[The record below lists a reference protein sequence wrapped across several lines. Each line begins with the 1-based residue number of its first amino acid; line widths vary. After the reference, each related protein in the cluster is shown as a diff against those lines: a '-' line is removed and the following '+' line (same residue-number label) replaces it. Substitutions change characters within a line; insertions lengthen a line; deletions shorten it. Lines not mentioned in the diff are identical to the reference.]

1 MSGIERLGSAMGA
14 RKQRHDATIER
25 PATQGVLEA
34 MTTNHTPGPWDVS
47 ENINNRLK
55 TDVTARGGEDW
66 LADCG
71 TLNGLGAEVCTANAR
86 LMSASPDL
94 MEALEKSRDL
104 LCALLVWGKYQHGP
118 LPFQAAIEQAIKDGY
133 AALQK
138 AGHPYAP

>member
-1 MSGIERLGSAMGA
+1 MN
-14 RKQRHDATIER
+14 
-25 PATQGVLEA
+25 
-34 MTTNHTPGPWDVS
+34 TNHTPGPWDVS

-104 LCALLVWGKYQHGP
+104 LCALMVWSQDQKIA
-118 LPFQAAIEQAIKDGY
+118 LPFNAEIERAIRKGY
-133 AALQK
+133 DALQK
-138 AGHPYAP
+138 AGHPYAQ